1 MTAPDTASQWERGAQ
16 DTGSVE
22 NGGIALAS
30 IHRVICSV
38 LSMGSTHLAGLRASV
53 TSGMAVI
60 QHEFRAEK

>member
-30 IHRVICSV
+30 IRRVICVIDGEYAS
-38 LSMGSTHLAGLRASV
+38 GWRACFSDQWHGCH
-53 TSGMAVI
+53 TA
-60 QHEFRAEK
+60 